1 MGGPHPPQYQPPQE
15 TVSHLIKGL
24 LTNSVTLFGWPYQG
38 WLLGVDPKSLGPNI
52 WHSAIRWMEIHDW
65 RNWKKEATTFFL
77 FFRWFVSNQP
87 RCVVVCVCVCLIV
100 WWPHI
105 PSFLPFA
112 NVFQI
117 KDSKHVKQH
126 DGFFPL
132 FFFTTSH
139 CRIETP
145 YVGWNLFHF
154 HLMQKFQCTAPMT
167 CCFTCTL
174 QFQRKKKRRGKTGDS
189 WKLAGRMCEPTKICS
204 QKVGIVYWWF
214 TRVRNLQKI
223 TN

>member
-1 MGGPHPPQYQPPQE
+1 M
-15 TVSHLIKGL
+15 SHF
-24 LTNSVTLFGWPYQG
+24 FGWPYQG
-38 WLLGVDPKSLGPNI
+38 WLLGVDPKSLGP
-52 WHSAIRWMEIHDW
+52 WPSDRPAIRWMKIHDW
-65 RNWKKEATTFFL
+65 RNIFKKKKK
-77 FFRWFVSNQP
+77 QP
-87 RCVVVCVCVCLIV
+87 FSFSVICFQPTKVCVFVCVC
-100 WWPHI
+100 HHTI
-105 PSFLPFA
+105 PSFLPVA

-154 HLMQKFQCTAPMT
+154 HLMQKFQRTAPMT

-174 QFQRKKKRRGKTGDS
+174 QFQRKKKQRRGLTWRLLEACRKNVWTNKNMFPKGGNS
-189 WKLAGRMCEPTKICS
+189 LL
-204 QKVGIVYWWF
+204 V
-214 TRVRNLQKI
+214 NLPG
-223 TN
+223 

>member
-1 MGGPHPPQYQPPQE
+1 MIDE
-15 TVSHLIKGL
+15 IFKKKRR
-24 LTNSVTLFGWPYQG
+24 NNLFP
-38 WLLGVDPKSLGPNI
+38 I
-52 WHSAIRWMEIHDW
+52 
-65 RNWKKEATTFFL
+65 

-87 RCVVVCVCVCLIV
+87 RCVFVCVC
-100 WWPHI
+100 HHTI
-105 PSFLPFA
+105 PSFLPVA

-174 QFQRKKKRRGKTGDS
+174 QFQRKKNHAVDKLGDS
-189 WKLAGRMCEPTKICS
+189 WKLAGKMCEPTKICS
-204 QKVGIVYWWF
+204 QKVGIV
-214 TRVRNLQKI
+214 
-223 TN
+223 